1 MEVKLVSDRTDLMLG
16 DLARQLEG
24 APGAGVLELRG
35 RSVPIS
41 SVTIDSRKAGTG
53 ALFVAVQG
61 ENAHGASYAEAALS
75 QGCAAIL
82 TDEAGAAIVNDAH
95 PGGDYSVLVCEDP
108 RALAGFAANLV
119 YGEPSHAIPLIGVT
133 GTNGKTSVTTM
144 CARTLQELGES
155 AGIVGTNGTFLAWAG
170 GREKQIPTERTTP
183 EATDVHALMRHM
195 VDEGMTCA
203 ALEVSSHAMVLH
215 RVAAVQFEIAV
226 FTNLSQDHLDFHKDM
241 EEYFEAKASL
251 FTPAHAKWGIVCVD
265 DEWGRRLAAHASVPV
280 TTYSAKG
287 HEADFTV
294 GEIRR
299 GEYGTVFTVQPSEGE
314 PFTLESAL
322 PGTHYV
328 ANTLAVALVLRAL
341 GFEGEAV
348 REALAVAGTVS
359 GRMERVGEPD
369 ACPRVVVDYS
379 HTPDALEQ
387 ALETLHTLEGV
398 GKIVTVFGAGG
409 HRDSLKRPLMG
420 EIAARLSD
428 RVFVTDDNPRDE
440 DPASIRR
447 DVLAGIPSMCRADV
461 ENVGDRAEAI
471 ARAIG
476 EADARDVVLIAGK
489 GAESGQVLADRT
501 IEFDDRVH
509 ARTAL
514 AAWQRAH
521 KADPTT
527 EVLDA

>member
-1 MEVKLVSDRTDLMLG
+1 MEVKVVSARTNLMLG

-24 APGAGVLELRG
+24 APGSGALELRG
-35 RSVPIS
+35 ESVPIS
-41 SVTIDSRKAGTG
+41 SVTIDSRKAGEK

-61 ENAHGASYAEAALS
+61 ENAHGASYAGAALA
-75 QGCAAIL
+75 QGCRAIL
-82 TDEAGAAIVNDAH
+82 TDEAGASIVSTDH
-95 PGGDYSVLVCEDP
+95 PEIQCALLLCEDP

-119 YGEPSHAIPLIGVT
+119 YGKPSHEIPLVGVT

-144 CARTLQELGES
+144 CARTLQELGEN

-170 GREKQIPTERTTP
+170 GREEKIPTERTTP
-183 EATDVHALMRHM
+183 EATDVHALLRHM
-195 VDEGMTCA
+195 VNEGMTSA

-215 RVAAVQFEIAV
+215 RVAGVSFDVAV

-241 EEYFEAKASL
+241 EDYFEAKASL
-251 FTPAHAKWGIVCVD
+251 FTPVHARRGIVCVD
-265 DEWGRRLAAHASVPV
+265 DEWGRRLAKRATIPV
-280 TTYSAKG
+280 TTYSAYG

-294 GEIRR
+294 GEINR
-299 GEYGTVFTVQPSEGE
+299 GEYGTVFTVQPSEGA

-341 GFEGEAV
+341 GCEGEKV
-348 REALAVAGTVS
+348 RTALAAAGTVP
-359 GRMERVGEPD
+359 GRMERVGQSD

-379 HTPDALEQ
+379 HTPDALEH
-387 ALETLHTLEGV
+387 ALETLHTLENV
-398 GKIVTVFGAGG
+398 GEIVTVFGAGG
-409 HRDSLKRPLMG
+409 HRDALKRPLMG
-420 EIAARLSD
+420 EVAARLSD

-440 DPASIRR
+440 EPALIRQ
-447 DVLAGIPSMCRADV
+447 DVLAGIPEGSRARV

-476 EADARDVVLIAGK
+476 EAKINDVVLIAGK

-501 IEFDDRVH
+501 IDFDDRVH
-509 ARTAL
+509 ARDAL
-514 AAWQRAH
+514 RTWAKRNATRTMKEEH
-521 KADPTT
+521 
-527 EVLDA
+527 DA

>member
-1 MEVKLVSDRTDLMLG
+1 MEVKVVSDRTDLMLG
-16 DLARQLEG
+16 ELARRLED
-24 APGAGVLELRG
+24 APGAGALELRG
-35 RSVPIS
+35 PSVPIS
-41 SVTIDSRKAGTG
+41 SVTIDSRKAGEK

-61 ENAHGASYAEAALS
+61 ENAHGARYAAAALD
-75 QGCAAIL
+75 QGCSAIL
-82 TDEAGAAIVNDAH
+82 TDEAGASIVREDH
-95 PGGDYSVLVCEDP
+95 PAAEYSVLLCEDP

-119 YGEPSHAIPLIGVT
+119 YGEPSREIPLIGVT

-170 GREKQIPTERTTP
+170 GREEKIPTERTTP
-183 EATDVHALMRHM
+183 EATDVHALLRHM
-195 VDEGMTCA
+195 VDEGMTSA

-215 RVAAVQFEIAV
+215 RVAGVSFDIAV
-226 FTNLSQDHLDFHKDM
+226 FTNLSQDHLDFHRDM
-241 EEYFEAKASL
+241 EDYFEAKASL
-251 FTPAHAKWGIVCVD
+251 FTPQHAKRGIVCVD
-265 DEWGRRLAAHASVPV
+265 DDWGRRLAQQAAIPV
-280 TTYSAKG
+280 TTYSAHG
-287 HEADFTV
+287 NTADFTV
-294 GEIRR
+294 GEIER
-299 GEYGTVFTVQPSEGE
+299 GAYGTVFTVQPSEGA

-341 GFEGEAV
+341 GFEGEKV
-348 REALAVAGTVS
+348 RAALAAAGTVP
-359 GRMERVGEPD
+359 GRMERVGESD

-387 ALETLHTLEGV
+387 ALETLHTLENV
-398 GKIVTVFGAGG
+398 GEIVTVFGAGG
-409 HRDSLKRPLMG
+409 HRDSLKRPIMG

-440 DPASIRR
+440 EPASIRR
-447 DVLAGIPSMCRADV
+447 DVLAGIPEGTSARV
-461 ENVGDRAEAI
+461 EDVGDRAVAI

-476 EADARDVVLIAGK
+476 EAKAHDVVLIAGK

-509 ARTAL
+509 AREAL
-514 AAWQRAH
+514 LAWARANDTRIAKEEH
-521 KADPTT
+521 
-527 EVLDA
+527 DA